1 MAQFQ
6 ELTRI
11 LLAASC
17 APDPTGNGTYFVY
30 TSNGHLVYKH
40 LIGETFGDQDIISKD
55 VRKDSPAAWLMS
67 PQINLITFITSSSA
81 LKIAQF
87 DEEDEEWSVDGTDP
101 AQQLHV
107 ESKIAGCFLPESG
120 DRFYIF
126 FQDPEKRLICLDSD
140 WKPTVLPADP
150 LAGTPL
156 CAASINGRVQV
167 FYVGDKDH
175 FLHYLA
181 VSGEGVWVDNI
192 VAKCVFDESLR
203 SLTVAIDGEGNLEIY
218 ILTVGNVLLHVGGG
232 VEGVTSELGKVNQE
246 GKFVANKDV
255 EAAKFIFKPIIIK
268 LKEKLRR

>member
-30 TSNGHLVYKH
+30 TSNGYLVYKH

-55 VRKDSPAAWLMS
+55 VP
-67 PQINLITFITSSSA
+67 
-81 LKIAQF
+81 QF
-87 DEEDEEWSVDGTDP
+87 DAEDEEWSVAGTDS